1 MEQQQPKK
9 EISDVIK
16 LLKSNPEYGRAFY
29 EHFEDLR
36 DHLISVKWTRT
47 DPGFSNK
54 CNIGA
59 EFIQHNILDV
69 FGLKSL
75 SRKD

>member
-1 MEQQQPKK
+1 MDKPRKD
-9 EISDVIK
+9 ITDAIK
-16 LLKSNPEYGRAFY
+16 LLKDNPEYGRAFH

-47 DPGFSNK
+47 DPEYSRK
-54 CNIGA
+54 CNIAA
-59 EFIQHNILDV
+59 EFIQHNILDMC
-69 FGLKSL
+69 GLKSL